1 MTAEKYVDSI
11 SRKVKCSK
19 SKRVEIKQQLLSDI
33 SAALENGETLEQVM
47 ERMGSIRDV
56 AKEFNQNL
64 PETEFKAYVK
74 RKRMK
79 MITITVAVLAVILYG
94 VYWLLPKN
102 MEIGSSGA
110 FEQSMV
116 EEQVKQ
122 VITEL
127 DSNDFE
133 TLRAGSTEAVQNVL
147 SLKIMEDVR
156 AKIGDDWGEFRSF
169 GNIYMSEIRQRGQL
183 YAAAQTTASYENVS
197 VTYTILFDEDM
208 KLAGLYM
215 K

>member
-1 MTAEKYVDSI
+1 
-11 SRKVKCSK
+11 
-19 SKRVEIKQQLLSDI
+19 
-33 SAALENGETLEQVM
+33 
-47 ERMGSIRDV
+47 
-56 AKEFNQNL
+56 
-64 PETEFKAYVK
+64 
-74 RKRMK
+74 
-79 MITITVAVLAVILYG
+79 
-94 VYWLLPKN
+94 
-102 MEIGSSGA
+102 
-110 FEQSMV
+110 MV

-133 TLRAGSTEAVQNVL
+133 TLRAGVTEAVQNVL